1 MIEAT
6 EVLPLFVEAG
16 VAFLGFGAL
25 VSLFGKSSDSTEAA
39 LASARLR
46 CMLELNLTL
55 LVCAV
60 LPFVLS
66 PWIANE
72 LTLWRV
78 SCLGPLSIA
87 IWASVVFSSRTR
99 PFRSATPIPVRRALQ
114 SFGLLVFGSSL
125 SGVLSASDSRA
136 MACFVAALFLALVV
150 SGGFFALVTSV
161 AFKLAREREPQVGTS
176 TYGIRGA
183 R

>member
-6 EVLPLFVEAG
+6 EVLQLFVEAG

-60 LPFVLS
+60 LPFVLK
-66 PWIANE
+66 PWLVDE
-72 LTLWRV
+72 LTLWRA

-87 IWASVVFSSRTR
+87 IWASIVFSSRTHTGIWK
-99 PFRSATPIPVRRALQ
+99 SW
-114 SFGLLVFGSSL
+114 G
-125 SGVLSASDSRA
+125 
-136 MACFVAALFLALVV
+136 
-150 SGGFFALVTSV
+150 
-161 AFKLAREREPQVGTS
+161 KLVGTTPPS
-176 TYGIRGA
+176 LPRQWLP
-183 R
+183 RPCPR